1 MDNLNNICQNSN
13 ILTVFLIL
21 KYTLSIVCTVIP
33 IIVIY
38 SAISPAF
45 KGVLKP
51 DEVKKMIGP
60 IIRSLIAGLII
71 FFLPSLFSFIFT
83 DLVGQKDQMISNC
96 FANASIENINR
107 LREKEAQE
115 RKEAQEEDNKKS
127 AEELKKQ
134 KEEQAKKNE
143 VLKQER
149 EEKEQQKANQS
160 QNNSTSNNSSGS
172 GNNAYGDLFVGD
184 SRTVGFKSQINLK
197 STDSVYATSGGA
209 MTAFNSDVS
218 QAISKINS
226 DPNHRYN
233 LVLNYG
239 VNNTTQDWVTAYKNI
254 INQVNGKA
262 NILIVSVNPC
272 NDNIAKYCRNSNIEV
287 LNNKL
292 KSAFS
297 SGYSNVKYCDTY
309 TPFVNTPN
317 YTSMIET
324 NEGIHYTQKGAEFI
338 YNKINSCLSSF

>member
-134 KEEQAKKNE
+134 KEEQAKKN
-143 VLKQER
+143 VNLKKLR
-149 EEKEQQKANQS
+149 EEKERQNTQASASSGGSGIWKDSIFPLPSGATTCRSSVFGPRTHPITGEYNNHSGDDYPAACGTSVSAVLDGKVIEAANDGGYHGGMGNYVKIQHNDGTYS
-160 QNNSTSNNSSGS
+160 VYMHSSNVLVRAGQTVRKGQEIMKVGTTGSSTGCHLHITIKNSSG
-172 GNNAYGDLFVGD
+172 
-184 SRTVGFKSQINLK
+184 
-197 STDSVYATSGGA
+197 
-209 MTAFNSDVS
+209 
-218 QAISKINS
+218 
-226 DPNHRYN
+226 
-233 LVLNYG
+233 
-239 VNNTTQDWVTAYKNI
+239 VNVEPRLYIPTLA
-254 INQVNGKA
+254 A
-262 NILIVSVNPC
+262 C
-272 NDNIAKYCRNSNIEV
+272 
-287 LNNKL
+287 
-292 KSAFS
+292 
-297 SGYSNVKYCDTY
+297 
-309 TPFVNTPN
+309 
-317 YTSMIET
+317 
-324 NEGIHYTQKGAEFI
+324 
-338 YNKINSCLSSF
+338 